1 MLVLYSLKGKV
12 TNVNKRDQMKL
23 PVRHIP
29 SGEQTCRHGRQ
40 IGELLANHSK
50 RYKFKKT
57 SNFFYIKFWLLFC
70 IGN

>member
-40 IGELLANHSK
+40 IGELLDNHSK
-50 RYKFKKT
+50 RYKIKK
-57 SNFFYIKFWLLFC
+57 NIKFFLYKVLVIILHW
-70 IGN
+70 